1 MSVTFILVFRS
12 DFIFCICMCTIH
24 KPVSTEALELA
35 LQGAMSHEMQV
46 LGMALRSSA

>member
-24 KPVSTEALELA
+24 TPVSTEVLELA
-35 LQGAMSHEMQV
+35 LQVAMSHKMQV
-46 LGMALRSSA
+46 LVMELGSSA